1 MTLGTPQ
8 QKQYRAV
15 LAVII
20 FTALAGCAP
29 VASGSWYDSEGGKKP
44 ASTDKQKAETSA
56 KKKSS
61 TDKNNK
67 AEKGTVNKTEGG
79 FGQMLANM
87 RQRLDR
93 RPEAQKQR
101 DLKRRERIY
110 GTSSAAANKSA
121 KKSGK
126 PSAPSKSASG
136 LITVKKGET
145 YYSLARRYNVP
156 LRALLKANNARP
168 PYVLSPGDRVSIPQQ
183 QFYAVKSKD
192 TLYSISRAHKTDV
205 ATLAKLNGLKK
216 PYAISVGQRLQI
228 PGSGKSDMAS
238 APQST
243 AKKSTANR
251 TGKTARKT
259 LPQAPKRVGRF
270 RVPVQGSVIS
280 NFGPKE
286 GGLHNDGINIAART
300 GAPIVAA
307 ENGVVVYTGNELRG
321 YGNLLLIRHSGGWVT
336 AYAHISKFRVKPGA
350 RVKQGDVI
358 AEVGQTGNVERPQ
371 LHFELRKGTRAVNP
385 QSLI

>member
-1 MTLGTPQ
+1 MTQTTPK

-15 LAVII
+15 LAVIVI
-20 FTALAGCAP
+20 SALAACSP
-29 VASGSWYDSEGGKKP
+29 VASGSWYDSDKAGEKPSQAKVEKPKNKKP
-44 ASTDKQKAETSA
+44 EPEAAES
-56 KKKSS
+56 
-61 TDKNNK
+61 
-67 AEKGTVNKTEGG
+67 GGG
-79 FGQMLANM
+79 FADMLANM
-87 RQRLDR
+87 RARLDR
-93 RPEAQKQR
+93 RAEAQKQR
-101 DLKRRERIY
+101 DRKKRERIY
-110 GTSSAAANKSA
+110 GKSDAAPKSNSKQTTSTKS
-121 KKSGK
+121 SD
-126 PSAPSKSASG
+126 G
-136 LITVKKGET
+136 LVTVKKGET

-156 LRALLKANNARP
+156 VRALLTANKARP
-168 PYVLSPGDRVSIPQQ
+168 PYVLSPGDRITIPQQ
-183 QFYAVKSKD
+183 QFYAVQKKD

-205 ATLAKLNGLKK
+205 ASLAKLNGLKR
-216 PYAISVGQRLQI
+216 PYTISVGQRLQI
-228 PGSGKSDMAS
+228 PGQVKGQGNSARAALPVTQSQKSATTK
-238 APQST
+238 T
-243 AKKSTANR
+243 AKR
-251 TGKTARKT
+251 V

-270 RVPVQGSVIS
+270 RVPVQGPVIS

-286 GGLHNDGINIAART
+286 GGLHNDGINISARK

-336 AYAHISKFRVKPGA
+336 AYAHISKFRVQPGT